1 MAAASRVVNSPFLNL
16 SRSVSTACDLVHSAD
31 LTNPQRRL
39 FVLHL
44 FSDRLHSY
52 RGAKGARSPGG
63 APGAPQ
69 FEKAGLDQPAFASDK
84 ISEHRCDTL
93 EKFGPTRD
101 QTKHLSIT
109 KTVLCEVD
117 QR

>member
-1 MAAASRVVNSPFLNL
+1 MAAAYRVVNSPFLNL

-39 FVLHL
+39 FGLHL
-44 FSDRLHSY
+44 FSDRLQSY
-52 RGAKGARSPGG
+52 RGAIGARVQVC
-63 APGAPQ
+63 APDAHQ
-69 FEKAGLDQPAFASDK
+69 FEKTWLDQPAFASDK